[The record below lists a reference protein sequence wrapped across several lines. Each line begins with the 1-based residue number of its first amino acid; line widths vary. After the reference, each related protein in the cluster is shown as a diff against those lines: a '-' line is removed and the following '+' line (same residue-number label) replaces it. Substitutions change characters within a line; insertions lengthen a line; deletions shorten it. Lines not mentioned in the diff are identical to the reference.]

1 MATRDGATAETL
13 RRVLNSGSGTTSSR
27 DVAPGQKVVW
37 DTGWVTLAGVGP
49 ITDEEGLN
57 QPSAKYFDAGQ
68 FTTLTLKLLIPGLT
82 TGVDVHVES
91 SSTLEGPWDECIS
104 PIEAVT
110 KSLVVISSEGG
121 DRRFSRYIRWSVFS
135 TVLAEVNWVSC
146 FRIQAIAGV
155 TGW

>member
-1 MATRDGATAETL
+1 MATRDSATAETL
-13 RRVLNSGSGTTSSR
+13 RRVLTSNAATTRSS
-27 DVAPGQKVVW
+27 VAPSQKLVW

-49 ITDEEGLN
+49 ITDEEGLT

-68 FTTLTLKLLIPGLT
+68 FTTLTLKLLVPGLT

-91 SSTLEGPWDECIS
+91 SSTLEGPWEECIP

-121 DRRFSRYIRWSVFS
+121 DRLFSRYIRWSVFS
-135 TVLAEVNWVSC
+135 DVQAEVNWVSC